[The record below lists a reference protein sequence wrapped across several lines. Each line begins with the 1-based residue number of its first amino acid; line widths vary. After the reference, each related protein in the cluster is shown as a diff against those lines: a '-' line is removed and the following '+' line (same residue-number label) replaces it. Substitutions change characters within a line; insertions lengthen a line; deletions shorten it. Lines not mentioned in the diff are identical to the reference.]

1 MYTILYDLRKDSDN
15 VLYKMQSKRYIM
27 LFDV

>member
-1 MYTILYDLRKDSDN
+1 MYTILYDLCKDSDN